1 MRVSG
6 FWGRCSGTIATW
18 LALLLL
24 TGAAAHAE
32 DGQPRPFAIEVIDEA
47 TGRGV
52 PLVELETVNHVTF
65 VTDSHGLAA
74 IAEPDLMHRNVYFT
88 VRSHGYEFPA
98 DGFGFRGRSIK
109 VEPGGKATL
118 KLRRRNLAE
127 RLYRVTGAGIYR
139 DTLLLGRQ
147 APIKQPLLY
156 GEVMGCDSVMTAIYR
171 DRIYWFW
178 GDTSRPG
185 HPLAANFHITGATT
199 PLPGQGGLA
208 PTVGIDLEYF
218 LGADGAVRPTAQMP
232 GDGPTWIAAVTVLPD
247 ETGRERMYASYVKI
261 RNQLESYRWGFAVW
275 NDQTE
280 QFDEVCRFDRRPP
293 IFLEPQAHTF
303 VLKSDDGT
311 EYVYFANPLPLTRV
325 PANAKAFLDPSQ
337 YEGYTCLKPGTRPED
352 GQVERSSDGKLLY
365 AWKRNTP
372 PLTQKD
378 QAKLVERGV
387 IKADEALVA
396 LRDVETGRAVYA
408 HSGSTYWNEYRR
420 RWVMMTVELNG
431 ESSLLGDV
439 WYAEADEPT
448 GPWRYARKI
457 VTHDR
462 YSFYNPKHHPFFDED
477 GGRIIYFEGTYT
489 HTFSGNERPTPRY
502 DYNQMMYRLD
512 LSQDELNLPIAFYD
526 AAGRRDTP
534 FVPREPG
541 LPVEFFAKDRPGP
554 GLVPAVWDGKA
565 LKIAAAPDASATFY
579 ALPVDAKET
588 DGTALLYEYVHE
600 ATDARTYSIRPTID
614 QAGYRRGEPV
624 CRVWSPK

>member
-1 MRVSG
+1 MRISG
-6 FWGRCSGTIATW
+6 LHGHCSGTIAGW
-18 LALLLL
+18 LTVLLLI
-24 TGAAAHAE
+24 GAAAYAE
-32 DGQPRPFAIEVIDEA
+32 DGQPRPFAIQVIDEA

-74 IAEPDLMHRNVYFT
+74 ITEPDLMHRNVYFT

-98 DGFGFRGRSIK
+98 DGFGFRGRTIK

-199 PLPGQGGLA
+199 PLPGRGGLA
-208 PTVGIDLEYF
+208 PAVGIDFEYF
-218 LGADGAVRPTAQMP
+218 LGGDGAVRPTAQMP

-275 NDQTE
+275 NDETE
-280 QFDEVCRFDRRPP
+280 QFDEVCRFDRRPL

-303 VLKSDDGT
+303 VLQSGDGT

-325 PANAKAFLDPSQ
+325 PANAKAFLDPTQ

-352 GQVERSSDGKLLY
+352 GQVERSSDGKLRY
-365 AWKRNTP
+365 AWTRNTP

-387 IKADEALVA
+387 IKADETLVA

-420 RWVMMTVELNG
+420 RWVMIAVELNG

-439 WYAEADEPT
+439 WYAEADAPT

-477 GGRIIYFEGTYT
+477 GGRLIYFEGTYT

-512 LSQDELNLPIAFYD
+512 LSQDDLNLPVAFYD
-526 AAGRRDTP
+526 AAGLRKAP

-541 LPVEFFAKDRPGP
+541 LPPAFFAKDRPGP
-554 GLVPAVWDGKA
+554 GLVPVVWGGKA
-565 LKIAAAPDASATFY
+565 LKIAAAPDAEALFY
-579 ALPVDAKET
+579 ALPADAKAT
-588 DGTALLYEYVHE
+588 DDTALLYEYVHE
-600 ATDARTYSIRPTID
+600 GTGVRMYSTRPTID
-614 QAGYRRGEPV
+614 QTGYRRGEPV
-624 CRVWSPK
+624 CRVWNPK